1 MSNSQLNKLKSGT
14 KNGTDVTVNL
24 SPNVIGNSD
33 NEINFPN
40 KLLSTNTQVSRL
52 PKAFSSNWSTNN

>member
-24 SPNVIGNSD
+24 SSNLISNSD

>member
-24 SPNVIGNSD
+24 SPYVIGNSD

-40 KLLSTNTQVSRL
+40 KLLSTNIQVSRL